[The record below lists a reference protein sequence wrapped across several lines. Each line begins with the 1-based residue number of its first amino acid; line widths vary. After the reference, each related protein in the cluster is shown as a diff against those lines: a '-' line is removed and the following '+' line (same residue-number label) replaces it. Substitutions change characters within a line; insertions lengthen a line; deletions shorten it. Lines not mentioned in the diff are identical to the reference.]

1 MSSILNHTITKI
13 ILSSLL
19 AGLAVCVILMP
30 EHLAFI
36 QFCNHYANQIML
48 GYLLMGLLFL
58 ALRQKELMTLSF
70 ACCVALCLYLKLAV
84 DIDREG
90 FKKWR
95 SGDQIQVESKPAAFT
110 VAHFNLAAGTSE
122 KHILEGIRLAN
133 ADLVSIQEIR
143 PDILQRLKDSLQS
156 DYLHQYTFMDIRM
169 LGMGIFA
176 KKELQINDPIYHDG
190 LASPCGW
197 IQVGTADERLHFV
210 STNTLPALT
219 DNSFQELRKHLT
231 TLALH
236 LDTLNMPVI
245 ALGDFNAAP
254 WSNIIR
260 EFELETQMKDSR
272 DGFMSSFTAGSTSFF
287 GAPLNHIFYS
297 DELRCKGFETVR
309 SPTSAFSAIKGLYE
323 FKKISTN
330 AKKTN

>member
-133 ADLVSIQEIR
+133 GSLSMETPYTQPQQI
-143 PDILQRLKDSLQS
+143 DITAAR
-156 DYLHQYTFMDIRM
+156 T
-169 LGMGIFA
+169 
-176 KKELQINDPIYHDG
+176 HD
-190 LASPCGW
+190 
-197 IQVGTADERLHFV
+197 QVGTRDRAGKAAAGLRANPLHAQEKRDAECDRCDRQPDGQASVAEAFER
-210 STNTLPALT
+210 
-219 DNSFQELRKHLT
+219 
-231 TLALH
+231 
-236 LDTLNMPVI
+236 
-245 ALGDFNAAP
+245 
-254 WSNIIR
+254 
-260 EFELETQMKDSR
+260 
-272 DGFMSSFTAGSTSFF
+272 
-287 GAPLNHIFYS
+287 
-297 DELRCKGFETVR
+297 
-309 SPTSAFSAIKGLYE
+309 
-323 FKKISTN
+323 
-330 AKKTN
+330 